1 MTSRW
6 QHGSNGF
13 ENERLRMPVPFNK
26 PHVFP
31 EGLAAI
37 QDSCANGK
45 LSGDGLH
52 TKRCSQWFN
61 DKFGYSRCLLTP
73 SCTAAL
79 EMAALLLDLGRG
91 DEVICPSYTFVST
104 ANAFALRGCKIVFA
118 DSESATPN
126 VSVEDILAKVTP
138 RTKAI
143 CVVHY
148 AGIAVD
154 VQKIKDATHHK
165 IPIVEDCAHAIGS
178 IDPVTN
184 QVVGKNCDFAAFS
197 FHETKN
203 ICIGEGGLLVINDE
217 SKWKQAQI
225 IREKGTN
232 RVDFRE
238 GRAAF
243 YTWIGLGSSYLL
255 SEVDAGIL
263 WGALLHY
270 DETQNK
276 RLAVWDTYN
285 KTLHANSL
293 FRKPDPK
300 HARANAHMYYL
311 EFHDPQVLTE
321 FSKVM
326 KDSGILVA
334 THYLPLDT
342 SPYMKAQDAV
352 SAAPCTHAALWSKAL
367 VRLPVFFTLTEEMQ
381 GAVVS
386 VANSFCSSHGLVLVP
401 ATEFHWEAIRAMRN
415 KDREAF
421 WHTDEI
427 DKETHW
433 RFMAIHTM
441 TYRVALDKGECVGFI
456 GHVGMD
462 ARLGCTQKG
471 HGVAEFMWRA
481 FSLEFPN
488 LDVKVKRGNE
498 RSLGFFK
505 KMGYAPVPTAMNAG
519 EDPLPLALLV

>member
-1 MTSRW
+1 MTT
-6 QHGSNGF
+6 QTSNTF
-13 ENERLRMPVPFNK
+13 ENERLRMPIPFNK

-37 QDSCANGK
+37 QDSCTNGK

-52 TKRCSQWFN
+52 TKRCTQWFN
-61 DKFGYSRCLLTP
+61 DRFGYKNSLLTP
-73 SCTAAL
+73 SGTAAL
-79 EMAALLLDLGRG
+79 EMAALMLDLGEG

-118 DSESATPN
+118 DSESETPN
-126 VSVEDILAKVTP
+126 VSVEDILSKITP
-138 RTKAI
+138 QTKAI

-154 VQKIKDATHHK
+154 VQKIKDATDNK

-184 QVVGKNCDFAAFS
+184 QVVGLNCDMACFS

-203 ICIGEGGLLVINDE
+203 ICIGEGGLLVVNDE
-217 SKWKQAQI
+217 SKWMQAQI

-243 YTWIGLGSSYLL
+243 YTWISLGSSYLL

-270 DETQNK
+270 DEIQNK
-276 RLAVWDTYN
+276 RLAVWDKYN
-285 KTLHANSL
+285 KKLRPNAL
-293 FRKPDPK
+293 FRKPDPNR
-300 HARANAHMYYL
+300 ARANAHMYYL
-311 EFHDPQVLTE
+311 EFIDPQVLPQ
-321 FSKVM
+321 FAKAM
-326 KDSGILVA
+326 KDSGVLVA

-342 SPYMKAQDAV
+342 SPFVKGQNAIPAPPCPKAT
-352 SAAPCTHAALWSKAL
+352 SWSKTL
-367 VRLPVFFTLTEEMQ
+367 VRLPLFFDLTEEMQ
-381 GAVVS
+381 DSVVDA
-386 VANSFCSSHGLVLVP
+386 ANAFCGSQGLVLIP
-401 ATEFHWEAIRAMRN
+401 ATEIHWEAIRVMRN
-415 KDREAF
+415 NDRDAF

-433 RFMAIHTM
+433 RFMAIHSK

-471 HGVAEFMWRA
+471 GGVAEFMWHA
-481 FSLEFPN
+481 FSREVPN
-488 LDVKVKRGNE
+488 LDVKVKQGNE

-505 KMGYAPVPTAMNAG
+505 KMGYAPVQAAMDAG
-519 EDPLPLALLV
+519 EDPLPLELV

>member
-232 RVDFRE
+232 RIYSPRWTLAFCGVLSCTTMKLKTSDWPSGTRTIRLCMRIRCSASPIQSMR
-238 GRAAF
+238 GRMPTCT
-243 YTWIGLGSSYLL
+243 TWSF
-255 SEVDAGIL
+255 
-263 WGALLHY
+263 
-270 DETQNK
+270 T
-276 RLAVWDTYN
+276 
-285 KTLHANSL
+285 TLKS
-293 FRKPDPK
+293 
-300 HARANAHMYYL
+300 
-311 EFHDPQVLTE
+311 
-321 FSKVM
+321 
-326 KDSGILVA
+326 
-334 THYLPLDT
+334 
-342 SPYMKAQDAV
+342 
-352 SAAPCTHAALWSKAL
+352 
-367 VRLPVFFTLTEEMQ
+367 
-381 GAVVS
+381 
-386 VANSFCSSHGLVLVP
+386 
-401 ATEFHWEAIRAMRN
+401 
-415 KDREAF
+415 
-421 WHTDEI
+421 
-427 DKETHW
+427 
-433 RFMAIHTM
+433 
-441 TYRVALDKGECVGFI
+441 
-456 GHVGMD
+456 
-462 ARLGCTQKG
+462 
-471 HGVAEFMWRA
+471 
-481 FSLEFPN
+481 
-488 LDVKVKRGNE
+488 
-498 RSLGFFK
+498 
-505 KMGYAPVPTAMNAG
+505 
-519 EDPLPLALLV
+519 